1 MCQTHTLQKMSNISH
16 LKDKNRSLRFFWSPS
31 SIILLMFFS
40 IWKCI
45 ISYMQIIKTISN
57 YSNITAWI
65 PFIYQSSTG
74 GFEYFVSKKQKTK
87 TKKQGRILT
96 ESWKSNLHHFKQ
108 SWGKKADLAGK
119 SIKTAERISR
129 KSGGKMGNEPRKNPL
144 TAGADPDEGVD
155 QGILI

>member
-16 LKDKNRSLRFFWSPS
+16 LKDENRSLRFFWSPS

-45 ISYMQIIKTISN
+45 ISYIQIIKPISN

-65 PFIYQSSTG
+65 PFICQSSTG
-74 GFEYFVSKKQKTK
+74 GFEYFVSKKQKQKTK

-96 ESWKSNLHHFKQ
+96 ESWKSHLHHFKE
-108 SWGKKADLAGK
+108 SWGKKPIWLANLSKLLNGFQG
-119 SIKTAERISR
+119 SLEGRWGMSQERIH
-129 KSGGKMGNEPRKNPL
+129 
-144 TAGADPDEGVD
+144 
-155 QGILI
+155 